1 MPGWLMKRP
10 GVYKKNAWDI
20 LRGALLP
27 ILLTI
32 TIVLAVIFGIK
43 NTGETTKQEGTRIL
57 EDSIRRAVIT
67 AYALE
72 GRYPAAIEHIENNF
86 GVFIDRERFIVH
98 YTVFGSNMM
107 PNIVVISR

>member
-1 MPGWLMKRP
+1 MMKRP

-20 LRGALLP
+20 LKGAILP
-27 ILLTI
+27 ILLTL
-32 TIVLAVIFGIK
+32 TVVLAVIYGIR
-43 NTGETTKQEGTRIL
+43 NTGESTRQEGTRIL

-67 AYALE
+67 SYALE
-72 GRYPAAIEHIENNF
+72 GRYPATIEHIERNF

-107 PNIVVISR
+107 PNIVVINR